1 MEDNPEAF
9 RGRDCTDD
17 SVSHAL
23 AILEKNVTRLFEIT
37 TQISTLMY
45 I

>member
-1 MEDNPEAF
+1 
-9 RGRDCTDD
+9 
-17 SVSHAL
+17 L

-45 I
+45 IW